1 MVGRQQEVDL
11 LVNFSFLWRSL
22 LLTEAKEHIFE
33 INYWLKKKWNWIVFQ
48 THLLSPNL
56 LKILYSRLGGVT
68 SPAAGGHKLV
78 LTTVMAFLLPSWKW
92 HFNIKNTFIWIN
104 KAYIKMILPK
114 TERIFSLVT
123 SFMRW
128 MVDRLQPKKSE
139 RHFYWYVTVNF
150 ETHFC
155 QTVMHLRRVHNTN
168 LL

>member
-1 MVGRQQEVDL
+1 MVGRQQEVIFWLTFLFYGKHVINRGKRTYIWNKL
-11 LVNFSFLWRSL
+11 L
-22 LLTEAKEHIFE
+22 I
-33 INYWLKKKWNWIVFQ
+33 KKKWNWIVFQ
-48 THLLSPNL
+48 THSLSPNL
-56 LKILYSRLGGVT
+56 LKIPYSRLGGVT

-114 TERIFSLVT
+114 TERIFRLVT
-123 SFMRW
+123 SFVRW

-139 RHFYWYVTVNF
+139 RHFYWYVTVSF